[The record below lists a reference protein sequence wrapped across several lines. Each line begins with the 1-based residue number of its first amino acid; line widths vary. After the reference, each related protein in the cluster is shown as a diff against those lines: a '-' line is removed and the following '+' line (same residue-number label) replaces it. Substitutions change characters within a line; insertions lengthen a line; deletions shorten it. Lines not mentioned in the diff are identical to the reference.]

1 MNQFRPRPIRDLSSL
16 EGLSKLANQAADL
29 SFRNDLQEHKT
40 MQEANR
46 RANVSRYMSML
57 DNVQQEPD
65 LDKRNLIRSKIG
77 LGLRGLGENIDP
89 RFLNFEDKEKV
100 TQPDYTNIDR
110 EVIEGNRLK
119 GFRDIY
125 KKQDMG
131 NPEAKPIRSIL
142 TKDVPYT
149 DPSTK
154 EQKEI
159 DKIRGNQEAKDLEDY
174 RSKYNKANA
183 FTKQLE
189 DSYGKENLMNWQK
202 DIAVGDAVRIL
213 DTDPISFES
222 LLNEGKIDKTV
233 AQRAK
238 YVSDYRKSVSAKK
251 EQDANLSGKGYYV
264 DDNGKLIKGKKNPE
278 QEPPKPYKAVTKT
291 LTDAQGNK
299 IEITIE

>member
-100 TQPDYTNIDR
+100 SQPEYTNIDR
-110 EVIEGNRLK
+110 EVVGGGRLK
-119 GFRDIY
+119 RFRDIY
-125 KKQDMG
+125 NKKDMI

-142 TKDVPYT
+142 TKDEPYT

-154 EQKEI
+154 DQKEI
-159 DKIRGNQEAKDLEDY
+159 DKTRGNQEAKDIEDY
-174 RSKYNKANA
+174 RSKYNLANQQ
-183 FTKQLE
+183 TIRYEK
-189 DSYGKENLMNWQK
+189 SYGKENLLNWQK
-202 DIAVGDAVRIL
+202 DATIGQAVSDL
-213 DTDPISFES
+213 ESDPVTFAS

-233 AQRAK
+233 AERAK
-238 YVSDYRKSVSAKK
+238 LVSGYRKIVGDKGGW
-251 EQDANLSGKGYYV
+251 EANLVGKGFYV
-264 DDNGKLIKGKKNPE
+264 DDDGKLIKGKKNPE
-278 QEPPKPYKAVTKT
+278 QEQPKPSKAVTKT

>member
-1 MNQFRPRPIRDLSSL
+1 MQNFNRPVRNLRSLDNLSN
-16 EGLSKLANQAADL
+16 LANQYADL
-29 SFRNDLQEHKT
+29 SLRNDLAEQKQQAEI
-40 MQEANR
+40 NR
-46 RANVSRYMSML
+46 RANVSRYMDML
-57 DNVQQEPD
+57 NTVGQETD

-77 LGLRGLGENIDP
+77 LGLRGLGENVDP
-89 RFLNFEDKEKV
+89 RFLNFEDEPKV

-110 EVIEGNRLK
+110 EVIEDNRLK

-154 EQKEI
+154 DQKEI
-159 DKIRGNQEAKDLEDY
+159 DKTRGNQEAKDLEDY
-174 RSKYNKANA
+174 RSKYNKANFA
-183 FTKQLE
+183 TKQLE
-189 DSYGKENLMNWQK
+189 ENYGKDNLMKWQQ
-202 DIAVGDAVRIL
+202 DIAIGDAVRTL
-213 DTDPISFES
+213 DTDIVSFEK

-251 EQDANLSGKGYYV
+251 EQDANLGGKGYYV
-264 DDNGKLIKGKKNPE
+264 DDNGKLIKGKKNPQQE
-278 QEPPKPYKAVTKT
+278 QPKTSKAITKT